1 MKIDHESL
9 IGTFEQKRELVQK
22 FNLMDDDFFAVVMQ
36 DKAAFEVMLR
46 ILTQRD
52 DLHVKEVRTQ
62 YNMRNLVGHSVILDG
77 YAEDNEHKAYN
88 VEIQVRDSDY
98 HEKRVRYYQ
107 SNIDLTLL
115 EKGVEYRNLPDLY
128 LIFITSFDIF
138 GEGKNHYK
146 VRRML
151 EDSNREVPNGVHE
164 LYFNTKIKDDTRIS
178 ELLQYFKNSSVDV
191 EKFGPLSER
200 VKYYKQTQE
209 GVVHM
214 CEAVKNYGNEREE
227 IGKEIG
233 KEIGEAKNLI
243 QNVKNLMDNSGCSL
257 DEALKMLSIDK
268 SKYDSCLEIVINN

>member
-9 IGTFEQKRELVQK
+9 IGTFEQKRELVKK

-36 DKAAFEVMLR
+36 DTAAFEVMLR

-62 YNMRNLVGHSVILDG
+62 YNMRNLVGHSVTLDG
-77 YAEDNEHKAYN
+77 YAVDNNNKVYN

-115 EKGVEYRNLPDLY
+115 EKGVKYENLPDLY
-128 LIFITSFDIF
+128 LIFISSFDIF
-138 GEGKNHYK
+138 GEEKNQYEV
-146 VRRML
+146 VRTLRG
-151 EDSNREVPNGVHE
+151 SSKEVSNGVHE
-164 LYFNTKIKDDTRIS
+164 LYFNTKIKDDSRIS
-178 ELLQYFKNSSVDV
+178 ELLQYFKDSRSDV
-191 EKFGPLSER
+191 TDFGSLSDKVR
-200 VKYYKQTQE
+200 YYKETQE

-214 CEAVKNYGNEREE
+214 CDAVKEYGNEREE
-227 IGKEIG
+227 IG
-233 KEIGEAKNLI
+233 EAKNLV

-257 DEALKMLSIDK
+257 EEALKMLSIDK
-268 SKYDSCLEIVINN
+268 VKYDSCLDIVIKN